1 MIINQIENAK
11 SLGEILRYI
20 EKEIVIDLT
29 AIQLY
34 MIDIR
39 ICPNE
44 SSQEGLIDLR
54 KIMFKN
60 FNSRMETR
68 LSKKKL

>member
-29 AIQLY
+29 TIQLY

-44 SSQEGLIDLR
+44 SSQEGLIDLC